1 MKAKEYQQILLQK
14 LARRYENHYRVS
26 EQKTKNKE
34 DDTYQIYS
42 MNEIVKIIKDDLDLV
57 FFERGDGIIIISK
70 QIKTD
75 DFYPKKY
82 NKYLIVR
89 NLNKRR

>member
-26 EQKTKNKE
+26 EQKTKDKE

-42 MNEIVKIIKDDLDLV
+42 MNEITRIIKDDLSLV
-57 FFERGDGIIIISK
+57 VFEKRNGIIIISK
-70 QIKTD
+70 QTEFN
-75 DFYPKKY
+75 DFYSKTY

>member
-1 MKAKEYQQILLQK
+1 MRAKEYQQILLQK
-14 LARRYENHYRVS
+14 LIRRYENHYRVS
-26 EQKTKNKE
+26 GQKTKDKE

-42 MNEIVKIIKDDLDLV
+42 MNEITRIIKDDLDLV
-57 FFERGDGIIIISK
+57 VFERGDGIIIISK
-70 QIKTD
+70 QTESD
-75 DFYPKKY
+75 DFYSKKY